1 MHGVNGLRS
10 RQETGLRKNEAPH
23 MAKQTQ
29 KFIMNTFMQLLE
41 NESLDK
47 ITVRD
52 IVEECEINRNTFYY
66 HYSDI
71 YDLLDDV
78 FRVEA
83 EKFLEQDVDENT
95 TFGEE
100 YARAAQFVLK
110 YKKAI
115 LHIYD
120 SKKRDV
126 LVNYLDTLVFSFISR
141 FVKKES
147 EGYKLPEED
156 IDYITGFY
164 THAIVGNTIEWIK
177 RKLPSGQEKFIER
190 TAGTFNATVKDMI
203 EQCVKENNA
212 LH

>member
-1 MHGVNGLRS
+1 
-10 RQETGLRKNEAPH
+10 

-29 KFIMNTFMQLLE
+29 KFIMSTFMQLLE

-83 EKFLEQDVDENT
+83 EKFLEQDVDDNT

-110 YKKAI
+110 YRKAI

-126 LVNYLDTLVFSFISR
+126 LENYLETLAFSFINR

-147 EGYKLPEED
+147 EGYVLSD
-156 IDYITGFY
+156 DDVDYITGFY

-177 RKLPSGQEKFIER
+177 RKLPSGQERFIER

-203 EQCVKENNA
+203 EQCVKENKAMN
-212 LH
+212 

>member
-1 MHGVNGLRS
+1 
-10 RQETGLRKNEAPH
+10 

-29 KFIMNTFMQLLE
+29 KFIMSTFMQLLE
-41 NESLDK
+41 RESLDK

-78 FRVEA
+78 FRIEA
-83 EKFLEQDVDENT
+83 EKFLEQDVDDNT

-110 YKKAI
+110 YRKAI

-126 LVNYLDTLVFSFISR
+126 LENYLEMMAFSFINR

-147 EGYKLPEED
+147 EGYVLSD
-156 IDYITGFY
+156 DDVDYITGFY

-203 EQCVKENNA
+203 EQCVKENKAMN
-212 LH
+212 

>member
-1 MHGVNGLRS
+1 
-10 RQETGLRKNEAPH
+10 

-29 KFIMNTFMQLLE
+29 KFIMSTFMQLLE
-41 NESLDK
+41 GESLDK

-78 FRVEA
+78 FRVET
-83 EKFLEQDVDENT
+83 EKFMSGDVDENT

-100 YARAAQFVLK
+100 YERAARFVLK

-126 LVNYLDTLVFSFISR
+126 LQNYLETLAFSFISR
-141 FVKKES
+141 FVKKEAD
-147 EGYKLPEED
+147 GYGLPDED

-164 THAIVGNTIEWIK
+164 THAIVGNTLGWIK
-177 RKLPSGQEKFIER
+177 RKLPSGQEKFIAR

-203 EQCVKENNA
+203 RQCLEERQKHSN
-212 LH
+212 

>member
-1 MHGVNGLRS
+1 
-10 RQETGLRKNEAPH
+10 

-29 KFIMNTFMQLLE
+29 KFIMSTFMQLLE
-41 NESLDK
+41 GESLDK

-78 FRVEA
+78 FRVET
-83 EKFLEQDVDENT
+83 EKFMSEDVYENT

-100 YARAAQFVLK
+100 YERAARFVLK

-126 LVNYLDTLVFSFISR
+126 LQNYLETLAFSFISR
-141 FVKKES
+141 FVKKEAD
-147 EGYKLPEED
+147 GYGLPDED

-164 THAIVGNTIEWIK
+164 THAIVGNTLGWIK
-177 RKLPSGQEKFIER
+177 RKLPSGQEKFIAR

-203 EQCVKENNA
+203 RQCLEERQKHSN
-212 LH
+212 

>member
-1 MHGVNGLRS
+1 
-10 RQETGLRKNEAPH
+10 
-23 MAKQTQ
+23 MAKQTH
-29 KFIMNTFMQLLE
+29 KFIMSTFMQLLE
-41 NESLDK
+41 SESLDK

-78 FRVEA
+78 FRVET
-83 EKFLEQDVDENT
+83 EKFMSEDVDENT

-100 YARAAQFVLK
+100 YERAARFVLK

-126 LVNYLDTLVFSFISR
+126 LQNYLETLAFSFISR
-141 FVKKES
+141 FVKKEAD
-147 EGYKLPEED
+147 GYGLPDED

-164 THAIVGNTIEWIK
+164 THAIVGNTLGWIK
-177 RKLPSGQEKFIER
+177 RKLPSGQEKFIAR

-203 EQCVKENNA
+203 RQCLEERQKQSK
-212 LH
+212 

>member
-1 MHGVNGLRS
+1 
-10 RQETGLRKNEAPH
+10 

-29 KFIMNTFMQLLE
+29 KFIMSTFMQLLE
-41 NESLDK
+41 GESLDK

-78 FRVEA
+78 FRVET
-83 EKFLEQDVDENT
+83 EKFMSEDVDENT

-100 YARAAQFVLK
+100 YERAACFVLK

-126 LVNYLDTLVFSFISR
+126 LQNYLETLAFSFISR
-141 FVKKES
+141 FVKKEAD
-147 EGYKLPEED
+147 GYGLPDED

-164 THAIVGNTIEWIK
+164 TNAIVGNTLGWIK
-177 RKLPSGQEKFIER
+177 RKLPSGQEKFIAR
-190 TAGTFNATVKDMI
+190 TAGTFNATGKDMI
-203 EQCVKENNA
+203 RQCLEERQKQSN
-212 LH
+212 

>member
-1 MHGVNGLRS
+1 
-10 RQETGLRKNEAPH
+10 

-29 KFIMNTFMQLLE
+29 RFIMSTFMQLLE
-41 NESLDK
+41 SESLDK

-78 FRVEA
+78 FRVET
-83 EKFLEQDVDENT
+83 EKFMSEDVDENT

-100 YARAAQFVLK
+100 YERAACFVLK

-126 LVNYLDTLVFSFISR
+126 LQNYLETLAFSFISR
-141 FVKKES
+141 FVKKEAD
-147 EGYKLPEED
+147 GYGLPDED

-164 THAIVGNTIEWIK
+164 THAIVGNTLGWIK
-177 RKLPSGQEKFIER
+177 RKLPSGQEKFIAR

-203 EQCVKENNA
+203 RQCLEERQKHSN
-212 LH
+212 

>member
-1 MHGVNGLRS
+1 
-10 RQETGLRKNEAPH
+10 

-29 KFIMNTFMQLLE
+29 KFIMSTFMQLLE
-41 NESLDK
+41 SESLDK

-78 FRVEA
+78 FRVET
-83 EKFLEQDVDENT
+83 EKFMSEDVDENT

-100 YARAAQFVLK
+100 YERAARFVLK

-126 LVNYLDTLVFSFISR
+126 LQNYLETLAFSFISR
-141 FVKKES
+141 FVKKEAN
-147 EGYKLPEED
+147 GYGLPDED

-164 THAIVGNTIEWIK
+164 THAIVGNTLGWIK
-177 RKLPSGQEKFIER
+177 RKLPSGQERFIAR

-203 EQCVKENNA
+203 RQCLEERQKQSK
-212 LH
+212 

>member
-1 MHGVNGLRS
+1 
-10 RQETGLRKNEAPH
+10 

-29 KFIMNTFMQLLE
+29 KFIMSTFMQLLE
-41 NESLDK
+41 GESLDK

-78 FRVEA
+78 FRVET
-83 EKFLEQDVDENT
+83 EKFMSEDVDENT

-100 YARAAQFVLK
+100 YERAARFVLK

-126 LVNYLDTLVFSFISR
+126 LQNYLETLAFSFISR
-141 FVKKES
+141 FVKKEAD
-147 EGYKLPEED
+147 GYGLPDED

-164 THAIVGNTIEWIK
+164 THAIVGNTLGWIK
-177 RKLPSGQEKFIER
+177 RKLSSGQEKFIAR

-203 EQCVKENNA
+203 RQCLEERQKHSN
-212 LH
+212 

>member
-1 MHGVNGLRS
+1 
-10 RQETGLRKNEAPH
+10 

-29 KFIMNTFMQLLE
+29 KFIMSTFMQLLE

-78 FRVEA
+78 FRVET
-83 EKFLEQDVDENT
+83 EKFMAGDVDENT

-100 YARAAQFVLK
+100 YERAAQFVLK
-110 YKKAI
+110 YRRAI

-126 LVNYLDTLVFSFISR
+126 LENYLETLAFSFISR
-141 FVKKES
+141 FVKKEAQ
-147 EGYKLPEED
+147 GYKLSEED

-164 THAIVGNTIEWIK
+164 THAIVGNTLEWIK
-177 RKLPSGQEKFIER
+177 RKLPSGQEKFIAR
-190 TAGTFNATVKDMI
+190 TAGTFNATVKDII
-203 EQCVKENNA
+203 EQCVRERR
-212 LH
+212 

>member
-1 MHGVNGLRS
+1 
-10 RQETGLRKNEAPH
+10 
-23 MAKQTQ
+23 MAKKTQ
-29 KFIMNTFMQLLE
+29 KFIMSTFMQLLE
-41 NESLDK
+41 SESLDK

-78 FRVEA
+78 FRVET
-83 EKFLEQDVDENT
+83 EKFMSEDVDENT

-100 YARAAQFVLK
+100 YERAACFVLK

-126 LVNYLDTLVFSFISR
+126 LQNYLETLAFSFISR
-141 FVKKES
+141 FVKKEAD
-147 EGYKLPEED
+147 GYGLPDED

-164 THAIVGNTIEWIK
+164 THAIVGNTLGWIK
-177 RKLPSGQEKFIER
+177 RKLPSGQEKFIAR

-203 EQCVKENNA
+203 RQCLEERQKHSN
-212 LH
+212 

>member
-1 MHGVNGLRS
+1 
-10 RQETGLRKNEAPH
+10 

-29 KFIMNTFMQLLE
+29 KFIMSTFMQLLE
-41 NESLDK
+41 GESLDK

-78 FRVEA
+78 FRVET
-83 EKFLEQDVDENT
+83 EKFMSEDVDENT
-95 TFGEE
+95 TLGEE
-100 YARAAQFVLK
+100 YERAARFVLK

-126 LVNYLDTLVFSFISR
+126 LQNYLETLAFSFISR
-141 FVKKES
+141 FVKKEAD
-147 EGYKLPEED
+147 GYGLPDED

-164 THAIVGNTIEWIK
+164 THAIVGNTLGWIK
-177 RKLPSGQEKFIER
+177 RKLPSGQEKFIAR

-203 EQCVKENNA
+203 RQCLEERQKHSN
-212 LH
+212 

>member
-1 MHGVNGLRS
+1 
-10 RQETGLRKNEAPH
+10 

-29 KFIMNTFMQLLE
+29 KFIMSTFMQLLE

-78 FRVEA
+78 FRVET
-83 EKFLEQDVDENT
+83 EKFLEQDVDDNT

-110 YKKAI
+110 YRKAI

-126 LVNYLDTLVFSFISR
+126 LENYLETLAFSFINR

-147 EGYKLPEED
+147 EGYALSD
-156 IDYITGFY
+156 DDVDYITGFY

-177 RKLPSGQEKFIER
+177 RKFPSGQEKFIER

-203 EQCVKENNA
+203 EQCVKENKA
-212 LH
+212 MK

>member
-1 MHGVNGLRS
+1 
-10 RQETGLRKNEAPH
+10 

-29 KFIMNTFMQLLE
+29 RFIMSTFMQLLE
-41 NESLDK
+41 SESLDK

-52 IVEECEINRNTFYY
+52 IVEESEINRNTFYY

-78 FRVEA
+78 FRVET
-83 EKFLEQDVDENT
+83 EKFMSEDMDENT

-100 YARAAQFVLK
+100 YERAARFVLK
-110 YKKAI
+110 YKRAI

-126 LVNYLDTLVFSFISR
+126 LQNYLETLAFSFISR
-141 FVKKES
+141 FVKKEAD
-147 EGYKLPEED
+147 GYGLSDED

-164 THAIVGNTIEWIK
+164 THAIVGNTLGWIK
-177 RKLPSGQEKFIER
+177 RKLPSGQEKFIAR

-203 EQCVKENNA
+203 RQCLEERQKHSN
-212 LH
+212 

>member
-1 MHGVNGLRS
+1 
-10 RQETGLRKNEAPH
+10 

-29 KFIMNTFMQLLE
+29 KFIMSTFMQLLE

-78 FRVEA
+78 FRVET
-83 EKFLEQDVDENT
+83 EKFMSEDVDENT

-100 YARAAQFVLK
+100 YERAAHFVLK

-126 LVNYLDTLVFSFISR
+126 LQNYLETLAFSFISR
-141 FVKKES
+141 FVKKEAD
-147 EGYKLPEED
+147 GYGLPDED

-164 THAIVGNTIEWIK
+164 AHAIVGNTIEWIK
-177 RKLPSGQEKFIER
+177 RKLPSGQEKFIAR

-203 EQCVKENNA
+203 RQCLEEQQKQNNET
-212 LH
+212 L

>member
-1 MHGVNGLRS
+1 
-10 RQETGLRKNEAPH
+10 
-23 MAKQTQ
+23 MAKQTH
-29 KFIMNTFMQLLE
+29 KFIMSTFMQLLE
-41 NESLDK
+41 SESLDK

-78 FRVEA
+78 FRVET
-83 EKFLEQDVDENT
+83 EKFMSEDVDENT

-100 YARAAQFVLK
+100 YERAARFVLK

-126 LVNYLDTLVFSFISR
+126 LQNYLETLAFSFISR
-141 FVKKES
+141 FVKKEAD
-147 EGYKLPEED
+147 GYGLSDED

-164 THAIVGNTIEWIK
+164 THAIVGNTLGWIK
-177 RKLPSGQEKFIER
+177 RKLPSGQEKFIAR

-203 EQCVKENNA
+203 RQCLEERQKQSK
-212 LH
+212 

>member
-1 MHGVNGLRS
+1 
-10 RQETGLRKNEAPH
+10 

-29 KFIMNTFMQLLE
+29 KFIMSTFMQLLE
-41 NESLDK
+41 GESLDK

-78 FRVEA
+78 FRMET
-83 EKFLEQDVDENT
+83 EKFMSEDIDENT

-100 YARAAQFVLK
+100 YERAARFVLK
-110 YKKAI
+110 YKRAI

-126 LVNYLDTLVFSFISR
+126 LQNYLETLAFSFISR
-141 FVKKES
+141 FVKKEAD
-147 EGYKLPEED
+147 GYGLSDED

-164 THAIVGNTIEWIK
+164 THAIVGNTLGWIK
-177 RKLPSGQEKFIER
+177 RKLPSGQEKFIAR
-190 TAGTFNATVKDMI
+190 TAVTFNATVKDMI
-203 EQCVKENNA
+203 RQCLEERQKHSN
-212 LH
+212 

>member
-1 MHGVNGLRS
+1 
-10 RQETGLRKNEAPH
+10 

-29 KFIMNTFMQLLE
+29 RFIMSTFMQLLE
-41 NESLDK
+41 SESLDK

-71 YDLLDDV
+71 YDLLDDM
-78 FRVEA
+78 FRVET
-83 EKFLEQDVDENT
+83 EKFMSEDIDENT

-100 YARAAQFVLK
+100 YERAACFVLK

-126 LVNYLDTLVFSFISR
+126 LQNYLETLAFSFISR
-141 FVKKES
+141 FVKKEAD
-147 EGYKLPEED
+147 GYGLPDED

-164 THAIVGNTIEWIK
+164 THAIVGNTLGWIK
-177 RKLPSGQEKFIER
+177 RKLPSGQEKFIAR

-203 EQCVKENNA
+203 RQCLEERQKHSN
-212 LH
+212 

>member
-1 MHGVNGLRS
+1 
-10 RQETGLRKNEAPH
+10 

-29 KFIMNTFMQLLE
+29 KFIMSTFMQLLE
-41 NESLDK
+41 GESLDK

-78 FRVEA
+78 FRVET
-83 EKFLEQDVDENT
+83 EKFMSEGVDENT

-100 YARAAQFVLK
+100 YERAARFVLK

-126 LVNYLDTLVFSFISR
+126 LQNYLETLAFSFISR
-141 FVKKES
+141 FVKKEAD
-147 EGYKLPEED
+147 GYGLPDED

-164 THAIVGNTIEWIK
+164 THAIVGNTLGWIK
-177 RKLPSGQEKFIER
+177 RKLPSGQEKFIAR

-203 EQCVKENNA
+203 RQCLEERQKHSN
-212 LH
+212 

>member
-1 MHGVNGLRS
+1 
-10 RQETGLRKNEAPH
+10 

-29 KFIMNTFMQLLE
+29 KFIMSTFMQLLE

-83 EKFLEQDVDENT
+83 EKFLEQDVDDNT

-110 YKKAI
+110 YRKAI

-126 LVNYLDTLVFSFISR
+126 LENYLETLAFSFVNR

-147 EGYKLPEED
+147 EGYVLSD
-156 IDYITGFY
+156 DDVDYITGFY

-203 EQCVKENNA
+203 EQCVKENKAMN
-212 LH
+212 

>member
-1 MHGVNGLRS
+1 
-10 RQETGLRKNEAPH
+10 

-29 KFIMNTFMQLLE
+29 RFIMSTFMQLLE
-41 NESLDK
+41 SESLDK

-78 FRVEA
+78 FRVET
-83 EKFLEQDVDENT
+83 EKFMSEDVDENT

-100 YARAAQFVLK
+100 YERAACFVLK

-126 LVNYLDTLVFSFISR
+126 LQNYLETLAFSFISR
-141 FVKKES
+141 FVKKEAD
-147 EGYKLPEED
+147 GYGLPDED

-164 THAIVGNTIEWIK
+164 THAIVGNTLGWIK
-177 RKLPSGQEKFIER
+177 RKLPSGQEKFIAR

-203 EQCVKENNA
+203 RQCLEERQKQSN
-212 LH
+212 

>member
-1 MHGVNGLRS
+1 
-10 RQETGLRKNEAPH
+10 

-29 KFIMNTFMQLLE
+29 KFIMSTFMQLLE

-83 EKFLEQDVDENT
+83 EKFLEQDVDDNT

-110 YKKAI
+110 YRKAI

-126 LVNYLDTLVFSFISR
+126 LENYLETLAFSFINR

-147 EGYKLPEED
+147 EGYALSD
-156 IDYITGFY
+156 DDVDYITGFY

-177 RKLPSGQEKFIER
+177 RKLPSGQERFIER
-190 TAGTFNATVKDMI
+190 TAGTFNVTVKDMI
-203 EQCVKENNA
+203 EQCVKENKAMN
-212 LH
+212 

>member
-1 MHGVNGLRS
+1 
-10 RQETGLRKNEAPH
+10 

-29 KFIMNTFMQLLE
+29 KFIMSTFMQLLE
-41 NESLDK
+41 GESLDK

-78 FRVEA
+78 FRVET
-83 EKFLEQDVDENT
+83 EKFMSEDVDENT

-100 YARAAQFVLK
+100 YERAARFVLK

-126 LVNYLDTLVFSFISR
+126 LQNYLETLALSFISR
-141 FVKKES
+141 FVKKEAD
-147 EGYKLPEED
+147 GYGLPDED

-164 THAIVGNTIEWIK
+164 THAIVGNTLGWIK
-177 RKLPSGQEKFIER
+177 RKLPSGQEKFIAR

-203 EQCVKENNA
+203 RQCLEERQKHSN
-212 LH
+212 

>member
-1 MHGVNGLRS
+1 
-10 RQETGLRKNEAPH
+10 

-29 KFIMNTFMQLLE
+29 KFIMSTFMQLLE

-83 EKFLEQDVDENT
+83 EKFLEQDVDDNT

-110 YKKAI
+110 YRKAI

-126 LVNYLDTLVFSFISR
+126 LENYLETLAFSFINR

-147 EGYKLPEED
+147 EGYGLSD
-156 IDYITGFY
+156 DDVNYITGFY

-177 RKLPSGQEKFIER
+177 RKLPSGQGRFIER
-190 TAGTFNATVKDMI
+190 TAGTFNVTVKDMI
-203 EQCVKENNA
+203 EQCVKENKAMN
-212 LH
+212 

>member
-1 MHGVNGLRS
+1 
-10 RQETGLRKNEAPH
+10 

>member
-1 MHGVNGLRS
+1 
-10 RQETGLRKNEAPH
+10 

-29 KFIMNTFMQLLE
+29 KFIMSTFMQLLE
-41 NESLDK
+41 SESLDK

-52 IVEECEINRNTFYY
+52 IVEECEINRNTFNY

-78 FRVEA
+78 FRVET
-83 EKFLEQDVDENT
+83 EKFMSEDVDENT

-100 YARAAQFVLK
+100 YERAACFVLK

-126 LVNYLDTLVFSFISR
+126 LQNYLETLAFSFISR
-141 FVKKES
+141 FVKKEAD
-147 EGYKLPEED
+147 GYGLPDED

-164 THAIVGNTIEWIK
+164 THAIVGNTLGWIK
-177 RKLPSGQEKFIER
+177 RKLPSGQEKFIAR

-203 EQCVKENNA
+203 RQCLEERQKQSN
-212 LH
+212 

>member
-1 MHGVNGLRS
+1 
-10 RQETGLRKNEAPH
+10 

-29 KFIMNTFMQLLE
+29 KFIMSTFMQLLE
-41 NESLDK
+41 SESLDK

-83 EKFLEQDVDENT
+83 EKFLEQDVDDNT

-110 YKKAI
+110 YRKAI

-126 LVNYLDTLVFSFISR
+126 LENYLETLAFSFINR

-147 EGYKLPEED
+147 EGYILSD
-156 IDYITGFY
+156 GDVDYITGFY

-203 EQCVKENNA
+203 EQCVKENKAMN
-212 LH
+212 

>member
-1 MHGVNGLRS
+1 
-10 RQETGLRKNEAPH
+10 

-29 KFIMNTFMQLLE
+29 KFIMSTFMQLLE

-83 EKFLEQDVDENT
+83 EKFLEQDVDDNT
-95 TFGEE
+95 TFDEE

-110 YKKAI
+110 YRKAI

-126 LVNYLDTLVFSFISR
+126 LENYLETLAFSFINR

-147 EGYKLPEED
+147 EGYGLSD
-156 IDYITGFY
+156 DDVNYITGFY

-177 RKLPSGQEKFIER
+177 RKLPSGQERFIER
-190 TAGTFNATVKDMI
+190 TAGTFNVTVKDMI
-203 EQCVKENNA
+203 EQCVKENKAMN
-212 LH
+212 

>member
-1 MHGVNGLRS
+1 
-10 RQETGLRKNEAPH
+10 

-29 KFIMNTFMQLLE
+29 KFIMSTFMQLLE
-41 NESLDK
+41 SESLDK

-78 FRVEA
+78 FRVET
-83 EKFLEQDVDENT
+83 EKFMSEDVDENT

-100 YARAAQFVLK
+100 YERAACFVLK

-126 LVNYLDTLVFSFISR
+126 LQNYLVTLAFSFISR
-141 FVKKES
+141 FVKKEAD
-147 EGYKLPEED
+147 GYGLPDED

-164 THAIVGNTIEWIK
+164 THAIVGNTLGWIK
-177 RKLPSGQEKFIER
+177 RKLPSGQEKFIAR

-203 EQCVKENNA
+203 RQCLEERQKHSN
-212 LH
+212 

>member
-1 MHGVNGLRS
+1 
-10 RQETGLRKNEAPH
+10 

-29 KFIMNTFMQLLE
+29 KFIMSTFMQLLE

-52 IVEECEINRNTFYY
+52 IVEESEINRNTFYY

-78 FRVEA
+78 FRVET
-83 EKFLEQDVDENT
+83 EKFMSEDMDENT

-100 YARAAQFVLK
+100 YERAAKFVLK

-126 LVNYLDTLVFSFISR
+126 LENYLETLAFSFINR
-141 FVKKES
+141 FVKKEA
-147 EGYKLPEED
+147 EGYKLTQED

-177 RKLPSGQEKFIER
+177 RKLPSGQEKFIAR
-190 TAGTFNATVKDMI
+190 TAGTFNATVKDI
-203 EQCVKENNA
+203 IRQCADE
-212 LH
+212 HHS

>member
-1 MHGVNGLRS
+1 
-10 RQETGLRKNEAPH
+10 

-29 KFIMNTFMQLLE
+29 RFIMSTFMQLLE
-41 NESLDK
+41 GESLDK

-78 FRVEA
+78 FRVET
-83 EKFLEQDVDENT
+83 EKFMSEDIDENT

-100 YARAAQFVLK
+100 YERAARFVLK
-110 YKKAI
+110 YKNAI

-126 LVNYLDTLVFSFISR
+126 LQNYLETLAFSFISR
-141 FVKKES
+141 FVKKEAD
-147 EGYKLPEED
+147 GYGLPDED

-164 THAIVGNTIEWIK
+164 THAIVGNTLGWIK
-177 RKLPSGQEKFIER
+177 RKLPSGQEKFIAR

-203 EQCVKENNA
+203 RQCLEERQKHSN
-212 LH
+212 

>member
-1 MHGVNGLRS
+1 
-10 RQETGLRKNEAPH
+10 

-29 KFIMNTFMQLLE
+29 KFIMSTFMQLLE
-41 NESLDK
+41 GESLDK

-78 FRVEA
+78 FRVET
-83 EKFLEQDVDENT
+83 EKFMSEDVDENT

-100 YARAAQFVLK
+100 YERAARFVLK

-126 LVNYLDTLVFSFISR
+126 LQNYLETLAFSFISR
-141 FVKKES
+141 FVKKEAD
-147 EGYKLPEED
+147 GYGLPDED

-164 THAIVGNTIEWIK
+164 THAIVGNTLGWIK
-177 RKLPSGQEKFIER
+177 RKLPSGQEKFIAR

-203 EQCVKENNA
+203 RQCLEERQKHSN
-212 LH
+212 

>member
-1 MHGVNGLRS
+1 
-10 RQETGLRKNEAPH
+10 

-29 KFIMNTFMQLLE
+29 KFIMSTFMQLLE
-41 NESLDK
+41 SESLDK

-78 FRVEA
+78 FRVET
-83 EKFLEQDVDENT
+83 EKFMSEDVDENT

-100 YARAAQFVLK
+100 YERAACFVLK

-126 LVNYLDTLVFSFISR
+126 LQNYLETLAFSFISR
-141 FVKKES
+141 FVKREAD
-147 EGYKLPEED
+147 GYGLPDED

-164 THAIVGNTIEWIK
+164 THAIVGNTLGWIK
-177 RKLPSGQEKFIER
+177 RKLPSGQEKFIAR

-203 EQCVKENNA
+203 RQCLEERQKHSN
-212 LH
+212 

>member
-1 MHGVNGLRS
+1 
-10 RQETGLRKNEAPH
+10 

-29 KFIMNTFMQLLE
+29 KFIMSTFMQLLE

-83 EKFLEQDVDENT
+83 EKFLEQDVDDNT

-110 YKKAI
+110 YRKAI

-126 LVNYLDTLVFSFISR
+126 LENYLETLAFSFINR

-147 EGYKLPEED
+147 EGYGLSD
-156 IDYITGFY
+156 DDVNYITGFY

-177 RKLPSGQEKFIER
+177 RKLPSGQERFIER
-190 TAGTFNATVKDMI
+190 TAGTFNVTVKDMI
-203 EQCVKENNA
+203 EQCVKENKAMN
-212 LH
+212 

>member
-1 MHGVNGLRS
+1 
-10 RQETGLRKNEAPH
+10 

-29 KFIMNTFMQLLE
+29 KFIMSTFMQLLE
-41 NESLDK
+41 SESLDK

-78 FRVEA
+78 FRVET
-83 EKFLEQDVDENT
+83 EKFMSEDVDENT

-100 YARAAQFVLK
+100 YERAACFVLK

-126 LVNYLDTLVFSFISR
+126 LQNYLETLAFSFISR
-141 FVKKES
+141 FVKKEAD
-147 EGYKLPEED
+147 GYGLPDED

-164 THAIVGNTIEWIK
+164 THAIVGNTLGWIK
-177 RKLPSGQEKFIER
+177 RKLPSGQEKFIAR

-203 EQCVKENNA
+203 RQCLEERQKHSN
-212 LH
+212 

>member
-1 MHGVNGLRS
+1 
-10 RQETGLRKNEAPH
+10 

-29 KFIMNTFMQLLE
+29 KFIMSTFMQLLE

-83 EKFLEQDVDENT
+83 EKFLEQDVDDNT

-110 YKKAI
+110 YRKAI

-126 LVNYLDTLVFSFISR
+126 LENYLETLAFSFINR

-147 EGYKLPEED
+147 EGYGLSD
-156 IDYITGFY
+156 DDVNYITGFY

-177 RKLPSGQEKFIER
+177 RKLPSGQERFIER
-190 TAGTFNATVKDMI
+190 TAGTFNVTVKDMI
-203 EQCVKENNA
+203 EQCVKENKVMN
-212 LH
+212 

>member
-1 MHGVNGLRS
+1 
-10 RQETGLRKNEAPH
+10 

-29 KFIMNTFMQLLE
+29 KFIMSTFMQLLE
-41 NESLDK
+41 SESLDK

-71 YDLLDDV
+71 YDLLDDL
-78 FRVEA
+78 FRVET
-83 EKFLEQDVDENT
+83 EKFMSEDVDENT

-100 YARAAQFVLK
+100 YERAARFVLK

-126 LVNYLDTLVFSFISR
+126 LQNYLETLAFSFISR
-141 FVKKES
+141 FVKKEAD
-147 EGYKLPEED
+147 GYGLPDED

-164 THAIVGNTIEWIK
+164 THAIVGNTLGWIK
-177 RKLPSGQEKFIER
+177 RKLPSGQEKFIAR

-203 EQCVKENNA
+203 RQCLEERQKQSK
-212 LH
+212 